1 MSVGSRLFHHA
12 SGLSIAVIFTALA
25 ATQSWSAESKPKPTL
40 EDALRQA
47 RTALVMSEGGF
58 SGDGAAIL
66 KSAVSESRY
75 VLLGED
81 HFSREIPR
89 FTSALCD
96 VMKPDAYAVE
106 AGPDAAKF
114 VTGLLGSSSRKERL
128 AERMR
133 AHPNNMAF
141 LDGVEENDTA
151 AHCAAA
157 SRNLGFAV
165 WGLDQEFVGSA
176 GTLLEAMQATKPG
189 GKTRAAIA
197 DMLKAD
203 KLAEQQAL
211 DGGNPGK
218 LFLLS
223 ATEADLKPLIDAVG
237 ADGNAATRILLDEL
251 LASHAIY
258 RLNSEGS
265 PDSNRV
271 RAELFKQHFLTE
283 NAEIRK
289 TIAEPRILFKFGDN
303 HSGKGFSPLQVRDI
317 GNFVAELADGEK
329 AHSLHIMIF
338 GVKGEHGAFAGVA
351 KPLKPESFAITDYP
365 EYKWM
370 QPAVAD
376 LLPQVEDADGTTL
389 TLLDLRKL
397 RFRGI
402 DLPPDWK
409 RIVFSYDLM
418 VLIPELTAASLIQ

>member
-1 MSVGSRLFHHA
+1 MSAESRHVRHA
-12 SGLSIAVIFTALA
+12 SVLRLAVVFTALA
-25 ATQSWSAESKPKPTL
+25 VTQAWSAESKPKPTL

-47 RTALVMSEGGF
+47 RTALVMSESGF
-58 SGDGAAIL
+58 SGDGAAVL
-66 KSAVSESRY
+66 KSAVADSRY

-89 FTSALCD
+89 FTAGLCD

-106 AGPDAAKF
+106 AGPDAAEF
-114 VTGLLGSSSRKERL
+114 VTGLLGSPSRKERL

-157 SRNLGFAV
+157 SRNPGFAV

-189 GKTRAAIA
+189 EKTRAAIS
-197 DMLKAD
+197 DLLKAD

-211 DGGNPGK
+211 ESGDPGK

-223 ATEADLKPLIDAVG
+223 ARGDDLKPLVDAVE
-237 ADGNAATRILLDEL
+237 ADGNAKTQALLDEL
-251 LASHAIY
+251 LASHTIY

-265 PDSNRV
+265 PDSNQV

-283 NAEIRK
+283 NSTIRK

-338 GVKGEHGAFAGVA
+338 GVKGKHGAFAGVA

-376 LLPQVEDADGTTL
+376 LLPQGEHGDGTTL

-402 DLPPDWK
+402 DLPSDWK

-418 VLIPELTAASLIQ
+418 VLIPELSAASLIQ